1 MSSRREAGWE
11 EWIES
16 VRSGGVVSLTPCG
29 LNNGPTRSGP
39 FFCHFYRFLIFFS
52 FSLSHNRNFL
62 PILRPGSKGYS
73 LHTRAS
79 GSTGKKGNSLF
90 SNLLF
95 FGNDKTSFLSS
106 QMSSLC
112 TSAPGAYFSKNHKTS
127 LFVVCLCGILA
138 LPGSAWEKG
147 CIFQDSIYNVL

>member
-1 MSSRREAGWE
+1 M
-11 EWIES
+11 
-16 VRSGGVVSLTPCG
+16 VSITAQLDQD
-29 LNNGPTRSGP
+29 R

-73 LHTRAS
+73 LHTQAS
-79 GSTGKKGNSLF
+79 GSTSKKGNSLF